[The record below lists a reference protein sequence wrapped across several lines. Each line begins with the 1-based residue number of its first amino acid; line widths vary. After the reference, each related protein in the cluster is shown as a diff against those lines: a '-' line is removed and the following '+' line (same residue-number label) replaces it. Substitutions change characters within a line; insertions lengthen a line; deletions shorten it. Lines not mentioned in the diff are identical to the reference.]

1 MAYLQFQD
9 YYRNLLLS
17 GRLPMP
23 YPNQSPYIHSSP
35 NLSNENCGDG
45 GICREIGSWGPIAN
59 DYQYYAWHHQYNS
72 YMEDE
77 CYDAPMPYQ
86 DPSTALNFISINLV
100 SNIPDCSRNI
110 DPNLLDPWGIVV
122 IGDTI
127 WITNSGSGLITRYNL
142 LGIPLLPAI
151 NIFGPFCNIAQP
163 TGIVY
168 NCNIFAFPLIKAN
181 ISESASII
189 VATRDG
195 TINGYNGQI
204 DSCSSALLIDNSMNN
219 SVYTGLELVNNILY
233 AVDFYNQCIDTYDG
247 NLYKITM
254 GAFEDKCIEDPIP
267 VDFAPYNIIN
277 IGDVLYVTY
286 ARQNPV
292 DNQYEFLG
300 PGHGYINIFTL
311 DGIFIKRFASRC
323 CLNAPWGMAVSPSC
337 FGYPAGSLLISN
349 FGDNTINIF
358 DPCGVYLGKM
368 KDKSGIDLFI
378 MGIRGLYVN
387 TNHDRIVYWTSRGN
401 NLKEAY
407 IGSINIG
414 NMINT

>member
-151 NIFGPFCNIAQP
+151 NVFGPFCNIAQP

-204 DSCSSALLIDNSMNN
+204 DSCSSALLIDNSMND

-233 AVDFYNQCIDTYDG
+233 AVDFYNQ
-247 NLYKITM
+247 
-254 GAFEDKCIEDPIP
+254 
-267 VDFAPYNIIN
+267 
-277 IGDVLYVTY
+277 
-286 ARQNPV
+286 
-292 DNQYEFLG
+292 
-300 PGHGYINIFTL
+300 
-311 DGIFIKRFASRC
+311 
-323 CLNAPWGMAVSPSC
+323 
-337 FGYPAGSLLISN
+337 
-349 FGDNTINIF
+349 
-358 DPCGVYLGKM
+358 
-368 KDKSGIDLFI
+368 
-378 MGIRGLYVN
+378 
-387 TNHDRIVYWTSRGN
+387 
-401 NLKEAY
+401 
-407 IGSINIG
+407 
-414 NMINT
+414 